1 MHKEFLKFQL
11 SKDKMNELKGGA
23 VYACKCSNSTEI
35 FVVAQDTVA
44 GAVGEAMQWCGDNS
58 VECVPGF

>member
-1 MHKEFLKFQL
+1 
-11 SKDKMNELKGGA
+11 MNELKGGA